1 MSKTTI
7 VSGAV
12 LAIGVAVACMQVV
25 EAQDRAA
32 VKQAPAAAAATSTH
46 VPDRAVV
53 DRYCVTCHND
63 RLKTGGLSL
72 DKVDL
77 ADAAANSE
85 VLEKVVRKLRAG
97 LMPPEGRPKPDAPTL
112 EAFTGSLE
120 NLLDRHATAA
130 PNPGRVAS
138 RRLNRA
144 EYVNVIH
151 DLLAL
156 EVDGTGL
163 LPSDMAGF
171 GFDNNADVLA
181 ITPALMARY
190 ITAATK
196 ISRLAVASPDNRTTT
211 SVYKVEFGT
220 RQDARMSEDMPF
232 GTHGGLAIRHTF
244 PLDGDYTFSM
254 RMVKDG
260 TVSTIYG
267 IEEDEQEI
275 ELRID
280 HALIKRFTIG
290 GRYKGPDPGVLIA
303 IPEDDLE
310 GHKIHDYR
318 VNADQELQIRLPVR
332 AGTRLITVG
341 FTDSMPTVGGRSRGG
356 GRSAGIDVLQI
367 AGPFDARS
375 PEETPS
381 RKQIFSC
388 RPSRR
393 SSPET
398 AASEDGCARRI
409 ITTLTRRAYRR
420 PVAARDVDPLMEIYR
435 EGRGERDFEFGIERA
450 IEALLSSP
458 KFLMRVET
466 EPAGARPGGIYAL
479 SDLELAS
486 RLSFFLWRSMPD
498 DELLDLAARGSLKT
512 PSALE
517 QQVRRMLA
525 DRRSL
530 RFIDD
535 FSEQWLQVR
544 NMRNHDVDPVLFG
557 AFDPTLRDA
566 MLREMELF
574 FESQVREDRPI
585 PELMTANYTFLNE
598 QLAQH
603 YGITDIYGSH
613 FRRVTLADD
622 RRFGLLGK
630 ASILAET
637 SYSNRTSVVLRG
649 KWILENLLGAPPPPP
664 PPNVPP
670 LKENKPGEKPA
681 ALRERMEQ
689 HRNNPV
695 CASCHNRMD
704 PLGFA
709 LEHFD
714 AIGRWRENDGGAEI
728 NSSIAL
734 DGQTVDSP
742 KAFRDALVGR
752 GHQFV
757 SSVAEKMVTYA
768 LGRGVDYADAPMIRQ
783 LVRDLEQHDYRW
795 SSLVLGVIRSAPFQM
810 RRVPGPE
817 VAATTADAGS
827 RQ

>member
-1 MSKTTI
+1 MSTTRRVTACI
-7 VSGAV
+7 
-12 LAIGVAVACMQVV
+12 VAVVLGAAAYAGVLQ
-25 EAQDRAA
+25 AQARSAGVPAA
-32 VKQAPAAAAATSTH
+32 ARQAPATAAA
-46 VPDRAVV
+46 VPDRAIV
-53 DRYCVTCHND
+53 DRYCATCHND

-72 DKVDL
+72 DKVDI

-97 LMPPEGRPKPDAPTL
+97 LMPPEGRPKPDAATL
-112 EAFTGSLE
+112 ETFTASLE
-120 NLLDRHATAA
+120 NLLDRHASTA

-156 EVDGTGL
+156 EVDGTEL

-171 GFDNNADVLA
+171 GFDNNADVLS

-254 RMVKDG
+254 RMIKDG

-267 IEEDEQEI
+267 IEEDEHEI

-280 HALIKRFTIG
+280 HALVKRFRIG
-290 GRYKGPDPGVLIA
+290 GKYKGPDPGVLIA

-310 GHKIHDYR
+310 GHKVHDYR
-318 VNADQELQIRLPVR
+318 VNADKELQMRLPVK

-341 FTDSMPTVGGRSRGG
+341 FTDSMPTFGGRVRGG
-356 GRSAGIDVLQI
+356 GGRNAGIDVLQV
-367 AGPFDARS
+367 AGPFDAKS
-375 PEETPS
+375 PDETPS
-381 RKQIFSC
+381 RKQIFGC
-388 RPSRR
+388 RPS
-393 SSPET
+393 
-398 AASEDGCARRI
+398 AARDEEPCARKI
-409 ITTLTRRAYRR
+409 MTTLTRRAYRR
-420 PVAARDVDPLMEIYR
+420 PVVARDVDPLMEIYR
-435 EGRGERDFEFGIERA
+435 EGRAERDFEFGIERA

-466 EPAGARPGGIYAL
+466 EPVGARPGGVYPL

-498 DELLDLAARGSLKT
+498 DELLDAAARGSLKT
-512 PSALE
+512 PTVLE
-517 QQVRRMLA
+517 QQVKRMLA
-525 DRRSL
+525 DRRAL

-603 YGITDIYGSH
+603 YGVTDIYGSH
-613 FRRVTLADD
+613 FRRVTLSDD

-649 KWILENLLGAPPPPP
+649 KWILENLVGAPPPPP

-728 NSSIAL
+728 NSTITL
-734 DGQTVDSP
+734 DGQTIDSP
-742 KAFRDALVGR
+742 KAFREALVGK

-757 SSVAEKMVTYA
+757 STVTEKMVTYA
-768 LGRGVDYADAPMIRQ
+768 LARGVDYSDAPMIRQ
-783 LVRDLEQHDYRW
+783 LVRDLERNDFRW
-795 SSLVLGVIRSAPFQM
+795 SALLLGVVRSAPFQM
-810 RRVPGPE
+810 RGIPVTAP
-817 VAATTADAGS
+817 AATTAADGS